1 MTETTLHIG
10 TDFDSI
16 DNQAKA
22 WVYTSNQEFTE
33 EQLDLITK
41 YTEVFLSQWDSH
53 GKRVKGAFQVLK
65 NRFIAVFADTEGDTM
80 CGRAQD
86 GSVNFIKGLEQI
98 LDLKLMDR
106 MLVAIDNNGTI
117 ETLPFMTL
125 RNKLSSGEITK
136 STTFYNGM
144 VTSKEQFLT
153 DWERL
158 IEGSWL

>member
-1 MTETTLHIG
+1 
-10 TDFDSI
+10 
-16 DNQAKA
+16 
-22 WVYTSNQEFTE
+22 
-33 EQLDLITK
+33 
-41 YTEVFLSQWDSH
+41 
-53 GKRVKGAFQVLK
+53 
-65 NRFIAVFADTEGDTM
+65 
-80 CGRAQD
+80 
-86 GSVNFIKGLEQI
+86 
-98 LDLKLMDR
+98 MDR

-153 DWERL
+153 DWERP